1 MTTEASWMTRGKGP
15 RVVVVG
21 PCASGKTTLVENLK
35 SVGVDARVSGQ
46 EHSAIRNLWQRLEP
60 DVLIALDLDL
70 ETLRERRY
78 PTWSAG
84 LYDVQHRRLEEAFEA
99 ADVTIDTSETPEE
112 DVLEVALAVIAH
124 YRARACLTN
133 H

>member
-1 MTTEASWMTRGKGP
+1 MTTEASRMTRGKGP

-60 DVLIALDLDL
+60 DVLIALDLEL

-124 YRARACLTN
+124 YRASSE
-133 H
+133 